1 MPIKTKKL
9 INAPENI
16 IPEFIEGL
24 IGAYPDML
32 CVEGTTS
39 RAVVARHGPREGK
52 VGIVIGGGS
61 GHEPAFAGYVGQ
73 GLADAAAVG
82 NVFASPSPEQILDAG
97 RAADGGAGVVFLY
110 GNYTGDVLNF
120 TMAAEELEAE
130 GTPVRHIAVSDDV
143 ASAPF
148 ARRGERRGV
157 AGDFFVFKCA
167 GAAADLGEPLER
179 VEELARLANDRCR
192 SMGVAL
198 GACSLPQTGTLNFE
212 LGAED
217 MEIGMGIH
225 GEPGMRRERLA
236 PADAVTDVLMEPI
249 LEELELGRDDR
260 VAVLVNGLGA
270 TTQLELFLIFRRV
283 KQILDAKG
291 IDIHANWVGEYA
303 TSLEM
308 AGASVTLLKLDD
320 MLVRLLDHPCRTPAL
335 TIGAPLTPRADAR
348 RFNRQVRAREE
359 LAAVNRDMLDAGGR
373 VTPAVFLLMMQAV
386 SVAIHKEKDWL
397 SKLDGVIGD
406 GDHGVTMDI
415 GWTAV
420 GQVLGVQPQDAV
432 IAEIC
437 ESMAQAFL
445 TAVGASSGPLYAS
458 GFRSAAAA
466 VSDRL
471 NLNGTALAAW
481 IKGMKDGILARGGAQ
496 AGDKTMIDAW
506 MPAAEAA
513 VKSALSGAD
522 EVTVLQVARDAAKA
536 GMEYTAKIES
546 RRGRSAKLGLR
557 SIGHIDPGAASAYL
571 TLRAMHGAL
580 SKELGPNAKS

>member
-1 MPIKTKKL
+1 MSIKTKKL
-9 INAPENI
+9 INAPEDI

-24 IGAYPDML
+24 VGAYPDML
-32 CVEGTTS
+32 RVEGKTG
-39 RAVVARHGPREGK
+39 RAVVARQGPRDGK

-130 GTPVRHIAVSDDV
+130 GTPVRQIAVSDDV
-143 ASAPF
+143 ASAPLL
-148 ARRGERRGV
+148 RRGERRGV

-179 VEELARLANDRCR
+179 VEAFAQLANDQCR

-198 GACSLPQTGTLNFE
+198 GACSLPQTGTPNFE
-212 LGAED
+212 IGPED

-249 LEELELGRDDR
+249 LRELELQEGDR

-283 KQILDAKG
+283 KQILAAKG
-291 IDIHANWVGEYA
+291 IEIHANWVGEYA

-308 AGASVTLLKLDD
+308 AGASVTLLKVDD
-320 MLVRLLDHPCRTPAL
+320 HLVRLLDHPCRTPAL
-335 TIGAPLTPRADAR
+335 TVGALVAPRPDEKR
-348 RFNRQVRAREE
+348 SVRQTVNVTV
-359 LAAVNRDMLDAGGR
+359 AAVIDRTALVAEGR
-373 VTPAVFLLMMQAV
+373 VTPEMFQSMMRAVA
-386 SVAIHKEKDWL
+386 SAIHQEKDWL

-420 GQVLGVQPQDAV
+420 CKVLDGQTQDAV
-432 IAEIC
+432 IAQTC
-437 ESMAQAFL
+437 ESIAHAFL
-445 TAVGASSGPLYAS
+445 TAVGATSGPLYA
-458 GFRSAAAA
+458 GAFRGAGSA
-466 VSDRL
+466 VSNRL
-471 NLNGTALAAW
+471 NLDGRALAAW
-481 IKGMKDGILARGGAQ
+481 IKGINDGIIARGGAK

-513 VKSALSGAD
+513 AKASQSGAD
-522 EVTVLQVARDAAKA
+522 ELTVLKAACDAAKA
-536 GMEYTAKIES
+536 GMDYTARIES

-557 SIGHIDPGAASAYL
+557 SIGHVDPGAASAYL
-571 TLRAMHGAL
+571 TLRAMAAVL
-580 SKELGPNAKS
+580 NS

>member
-1 MPIKTKKL
+1 LLKAMSIKTKKL
-9 INAPENI
+9 INAAENI

-24 IGAYPDML
+24 VGAYPDIL
-32 CVEGTTS
+32 CLEGETG
-39 RAVVARHGPREGK
+39 RAVVARHGPRDGK

-82 NVFASPSPEQILDAG
+82 NVFASPSPQQIVDAG

-120 TMAAEELEAE
+120 TMAAEDLEGE
-130 GTPVRHIAVSDDV
+130 GTPVRQIAVSDDV
-143 ASAPF
+143 ASAPLS
-148 ARRGERRGV
+148 RRSERRGV

-179 VEELARLANDRCR
+179 VADLARLANDRCR

-198 GACSLPQTGTLNFE
+198 GACSLPQTGTPNFE
-212 LGAED
+212 IGAED

-249 LEELELGRDDR
+249 LQELELQQGDR

-308 AGASVTLLKLDD
+308 AGASVTLLKLDVQ
-320 MLVRLLDHPCRTPAL
+320 LTQLLDHPCRTPAL
-335 TIGAPLTPRADAR
+335 TVGLPAAVRSSGHRTARA
-348 RFNRQVRAREE
+348 VRAPQDVAAIDRARLEAGG
-359 LAAVNRDMLDAGGR
+359 LVTPGVFLKMMRSVAAV
-373 VTPAVFLLMMQAV
+373 
-386 SVAIHKEKDWL
+386 IHEEKDWL

-406 GDHGVTMDI
+406 GDHGITMDI

-420 GQVLGVQPQDAV
+420 GQVLDRQPPDAL
-432 IAEIC
+432 IAHIC
-437 ESMAQAFL
+437 EESAQAFL
-445 TAVGASSGPLYAS
+445 TAVGASSGPLYA
-458 GFRSAAAA
+458 GAFRGAAAA
-466 VSDRL
+466 VANRL
-471 NLNGTALAAW
+471 NLDGHALAAW
-481 IKGMKDGILARGGAQ
+481 IKGMNDGILARGGAQ

-513 VKSALSGAD
+513 LRAAEEGAN
-522 EVTVLQVARDAAKA
+522 ELTVLQAACDAAKA
-536 GMEYTAKIES
+536 GMDYTAEIES
-546 RRGRSAKLGLR
+546 RRGRSAKLGKR
-557 SIGHIDPGAASAYL
+557 SVGHVDPGAASAYL
-571 TLRAMHGAL
+571 TLRAMAGAL
-580 SKELGPNAKS
+580 SK